1 MEPIR
6 MLYLS
11 GKELE
16 ELGAMD
22 MQLALEDVEEALKL
36 DVQYDF
42 AHFWEDICFKN
53 SGVHALAGAGKNV
66 TIRRCHFENNINRS
80 S

>member
-36 DVQYDF
+36 V
-42 AHFWEDICFKN
+42 HLGEVILPSRNRPWPT
-53 SGVHALAGAGKNV
+53 SGPVPS
-66 TIRRCHFENNINRS
+66 T
-80 S
+80 